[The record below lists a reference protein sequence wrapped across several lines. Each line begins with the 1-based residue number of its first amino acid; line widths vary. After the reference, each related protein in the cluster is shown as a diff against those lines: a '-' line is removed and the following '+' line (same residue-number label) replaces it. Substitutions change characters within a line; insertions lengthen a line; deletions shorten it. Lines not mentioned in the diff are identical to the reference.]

1 MEFLIKNL
9 KPKCDDSQKRHDQ
22 IYWKRYEKL
31 ISSFTSQVSFISITE
46 LNPVLGISYLIDEYQ
61 PRIQFIQSYTRLL
74 PKLQGSLKK
83 IKWKS
88 TRRSWSNIWFN
99 KGITGLVHAAQDV
112 ACVENAF
119 FGTDTWRSA
128 TWCPEGH
135 KWNE

>member
-83 IKWKS
+83 NQVKKYQKIP
-88 TRRSWSNIWFN
+88 IQHL
-99 KGITGLVHAAQDV
+99 IQ
-112 ACVENAF
+112 
-119 FGTDTWRSA
+119 
-128 TWCPEGH
+128 
-135 KWNE
+135 